1 MDKFWNK
8 EFKLH
13 NSLKFFIFLRGI
25 KLNITQVKDFRF
37 EFTNFSTRLQ
47 NSTSHGGIL
56 QLHILKND
64 KDMTI
69 GTDLR
74 EK

>member
-25 KLNITQVKDFRF
+25 KLNITKVKDFRF

-47 NSTSHGGIL
+47 NQYVSRKNFAVAYIL
-56 QLHILKND
+56 ND